1 MLHSSHGLA
10 ARYSPMR
17 SSPVPHVIIR
27 DSSRPANA
35 VAKTCL
41 PIRWCGSARAVT
53 RSSRPRSRTI
63 SIVRWFVMWA
73 RGEFAVAYLVT
84 VRAST
89 PARAS
94 SEAAVSPAGPAP
106 TTSTSFSIR
115 STPAPSLVGRPVKY
129 PWRIRLSSDR

>member
-1 MLHSSHGLA
+1 MLQGSHGLA

-27 DSSRPANA
+27 EISRPAKA

-41 PIRWCGSARAVT
+41 PIRWFGSARSVT
-53 RSSRPRSRTI
+53 RGSSPRSRRI
-63 SIVRWFVMWA
+63 STVRWFVMWA

-89 PARAS
+89 PARARS
-94 SEAAVSPAGPAP
+94 DAAVSPAGPAP
-106 TTSTSFSIR
+106 TISTSVAIGSIGLLLHW
-115 STPAPSLVGRPVKY
+115 SG
-129 PWRIRLSSDR
+129 DQ